1 MADSQRL
8 QETIGKDCKAL
19 CKCRVFTNGGR
30 EGALIRGVGLHKC
43 PSSCPLPRVG
53 QGQRLPPHLLQPRV
67 SRGGSPPG
75 CSQGQL
81 PRGGNMGG
89 GLEGCLKWTRQGRVL
104 GRGIDPVP
112 SSIKGGSCHPRD
124 QAGGGITESIWRN
137 ARRCSQAVA
146 GTVTSASFL
155 GEPASCFKEET
166 HTSQPK
172 DSPRGALRPC
182 QPSAPEEDAWKGSEL
197 MSRVRGP
204 LGHSVLPMLPWAQG
218 RAGSPGQQRGLW
230 VGFDH

>member
-1 MADSQRL
+1 MQSQ
-8 QETIGKDCKAL
+8 
-19 CKCRVFTNGGR
+19 
-30 EGALIRGVGLHKC
+30 
-43 PSSCPLPRVG
+43 
-53 QGQRLPPHLLQPRV
+53 
-67 SRGGSPPG
+67 
-75 CSQGQL
+75 
-81 PRGGNMGG
+81 PRGGLLLPPDCQLWGREPRPHGG
-89 GLEGCLKWTRQGRVL
+89 SYTVWGNWWGERGLWSQDLLAFETQLYYSGTNKRS
-104 GRGIDPVP
+104 DPVP
-112 SSIKGGSCHPRD
+112 SSIKGGSCHPRG

-204 LGHSVLPMLPWAQG
+204 LGHSVLPTLPWAQG